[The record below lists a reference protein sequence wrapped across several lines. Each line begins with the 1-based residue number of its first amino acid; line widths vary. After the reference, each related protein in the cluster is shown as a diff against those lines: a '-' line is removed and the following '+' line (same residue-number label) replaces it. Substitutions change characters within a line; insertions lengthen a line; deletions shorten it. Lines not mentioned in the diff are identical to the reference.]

1 MKQQQTIE
9 ISISKET
16 LKKLENFGKMNETL
30 DELLAKMADHIS
42 TCDSWWLNRY

>member
-1 MKQQQTIE
+1 MKQKQTIE

-16 LKKLENFGKMNETL
+16 LSKLENFGKMNETL

>member
-1 MKQQQTIE
+1 MRQKQTIE

-30 DELLAKMADHIS
+30 DELLDKMTDHIS
-42 TCDSWWLNRY
+42 TCDSWWVKRY

>member
-1 MKQQQTIE
+1 MNQNQKIE
-9 ISISKET
+9 IIISKET

-30 DELLAKMADHIS
+30 DELLAKMAEHIS